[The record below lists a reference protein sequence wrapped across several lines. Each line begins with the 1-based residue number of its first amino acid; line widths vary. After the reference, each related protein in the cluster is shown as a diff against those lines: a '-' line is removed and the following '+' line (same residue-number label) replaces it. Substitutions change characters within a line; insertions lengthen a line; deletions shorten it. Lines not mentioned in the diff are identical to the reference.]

1 MENLSEVYLIFVV
14 FGEFTMFTMCTLMDI
29 VYNVQIKQKVIS

>member
-1 MENLSEVYLIFVV
+1 MENLSEVYQLFLV
-14 FGEFTMFTMCTLMDI
+14 FGEFTMCTLMDI

>member
-1 MENLSEVYLIFVV
+1 MENLSEVYLNFVV
-14 FGEFTMFTMCTLMDI
+14 FGEFTMCTFKDI